1 MTKEPEF
8 RIGDVT
14 PGRDE
19 ARRPTTTAKLDGEI
33 FPTLTAFIGTADF
46 RQRLDELAGE
56 ARAAKSTEIRSALQ
70 TAVRLLPVLRGKF
83 GG

>member
-8 RIGDVT
+8 RIGDVA
-14 PGRDE
+14 PGRGE
-19 ARRPTTTAKLDGEI
+19 ARQPSTATLDGEV
-33 FPTLTAFIGTADF
+33 FPTLAALLGAADF

-56 ARAAKSTEIRSALQ
+56 ARAATNTEIRNALQ